1 MSDSSDYPKS
11 CVPESNAYS
20 VVRSR
25 IYKSIDLDGKGL
37 VEIFQTLLARAEEH
51 HAICACWDRSSQ
63 KMLAGEEP
71 ITQEAVDSQLL
82 EGLYETRC
90 LKWFLA
96 CACKQLAV
104 FIENDVLE
112 KQSRFPRIKAIVYDS
127 DGHVEKFDLEKE

>member
-1 MSDSSDYPKS
+1 MSSSSDYSES
-11 CVPESNAYS
+11 CVPESNADS
-20 VVRSR
+20 VVRTR

-37 VEIFQTLLARAEEH
+37 VEIFQTLLARSEEH
-51 HAICACWDRSSQ
+51 HAICSCWNRSSQ

-71 ITQEAVDSQLL
+71 VTQDIVDSSLL

-96 CACKQLAV
+96 RACKQLAV

-112 KQSRFPRIKAIVYDS
+112 QQRRFPRIKAIVYDS